1 MTRLNLKPSGIF
13 IFFFSFSLLVLTR
26 KGILKLYNDYNTKEN
41 NLKVI
46 KGNIEKQKIKN
57 VNDISILKDINKN
70 GKDNNWK
77 ERKEENLNLAESYKR
92 IGSQKYYRVLDC
104 STFLEFTYFLNT
116 GEKKLN
122 NANFCKVRL
131 CPMCSWRRSLKIF
144 GQVSKV
150 MDYVE
155 ENYNYR
161 YIFLTLTVK
170 NCYGEY
176 LKHTL
181 NHMTDSFNR
190 MTRRKIFKQ
199 SVKGYFRSLEVTYN
213 KDENTYHPHFHL
225 ILAVNDSYFTDTRY
239 YLSQEKWTE
248 LWKSSLKVDYIPI
261 VDVRKLKGNRGKEV
275 AEVAKYTVKSEDFII
290 READGQI
297 NKKLTDEVVKTLDL
311 ALHRK
316 RLTSFGFIFKET
328 HRKLNLDD
336 AEDGNLVDTDN
347 DEDLR
352 EDLTSIIL
360 RYQWIIGIKNYELE
374 EIVDI

>member
-1 MTRLNLKPSGIF
+1 M
-13 IFFFSFSLLVLTR
+13 
-26 KGILKLYNDYNTKEN
+26 YNDYNTNTE
-41 NLKVI
+41 NLKAI
-46 KGNIEKQKIKN
+46 KGKREKHKTKN
-57 VNDISILKDINKN
+57 VNDISILKDVNKN

-92 IGSQKYYRVLDC
+92 IGSEKYYRVLDC

-116 GEKKLN
+116 GEKKLSS
-122 NANFCKVRL
+122 ANFCKVRL

-170 NCYGEY
+170 NCYGED
-176 LKHTL
+176 LKPTL
-181 NHMTDSFNR
+181 DHMTKSFNKLSE
-190 MTRRKIFKQ
+190 RKAFKQ
-199 SVKGYFRSLEVTYN
+199 SVKGYFRSLEITYN

-225 ILAVNDSYFTDTRY
+225 ILAVNDSYFKDTRI
-239 YLSQEKWTE
+239 YLTQKDWTE
-248 LWKSSLKVDYIPI
+248 LWKSSLKVDYMPI
-261 VDVRKLKGNRGKEV
+261 VDVRKLKKNIGKEV

-290 READGQI
+290 RETDGQI

-316 RLTSFGFIFKET
+316 RLTSFGFVFKEV

-336 AEDGNLVDTDN
+336 AEDGDLINTDN

-352 EDLTSIIL
+352 SDLTSVIL
-360 RYQWIIGIKNYELE
+360 RYQWNIGIKNYSLIEVAE
-374 EIVDI
+374 DKK